1 MVSTTKVTSK
11 KNNQDC
17 KIVTFFIEME
27 YTVISTK
34 KIYGKETFIFYITQT
49 AFLRK
54 NMKVF
59 KF

>member
-1 MVSTTKVTSK
+1 
-11 KNNQDC
+11 
-17 KIVTFFIEME
+17 ME